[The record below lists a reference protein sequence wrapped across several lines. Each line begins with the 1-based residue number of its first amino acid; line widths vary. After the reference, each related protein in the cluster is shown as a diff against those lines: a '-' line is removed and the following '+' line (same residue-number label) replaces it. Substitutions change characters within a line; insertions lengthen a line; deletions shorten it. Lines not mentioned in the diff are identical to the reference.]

1 MLGAAEADLEP
12 QYIDRCGK
20 QRAQV
25 GGSGLRE
32 VEREPWQERF
42 EQGRLT
48 RLERMPL
55 AAPEEGTFRSFFVVT
70 RPMQAA
76 AIR

>member
-1 MLGAAEADLEP
+1 
-12 QYIDRCGK
+12 
-20 QRAQV
+20 
-25 GGSGLRE
+25 
-32 VEREPWQERF
+32 
-42 EQGRLT
+42 
-48 RLERMPL
+48 MPL